1 MTLTAIVLNNH
12 LITWN
17 AIIVAIAAA
26 VCFCMTAALF
36 TANGG
41 KLSALWL
48 LLPLSIVLSLPLA
61 RILHWYC
68 HSEQYASFA
77 SAMSDYGSGKY
88 CLPGVIAGTA
98 LAAVL
103 VRLFGLTQNLPRL
116 YDCLAPGAALGI
128 ALIRFSEIFTASD
141 RGKAVVTDPRF
152 QRLPF
157 SSEVVSAT
165 GPSQWR
171 MATFFLQFLLMM
183 LVFVLVL
190 RFFLKR
196 RRWPMKK
203 DLPRGGHVALLFL
216 GLLSAVDLVLDSS
229 RYDASFLR
237 LNGFVSMVQ
246 IFSAVTLLAV
256 LAIYSRR
263 SISVNGLRGYHI
275 ALWLMFLL
283 AVAGTGVMEYLVQR
297 YGNSYLS
304 CYLVMSL
311 TSGLMA
317 LSGRLMYRSVCGR
330 KRKKRTNGPIKRY

>member
-1 MTLTAIVLNNH
+1 MTPTAIVLNGTD
-12 LITWN
+12 ITWN
-17 AIIVAIAAA
+17 GIIIAFAVA

-48 LLPLSIVLSLPLA
+48 LLPLSIALSLPMA
-61 RILHWYC
+61 RFLHWYC
-68 HSEQYASFA
+68 HSEQYAGFA
-77 SAMSDYGSGKY
+77 RAMSDYSSGKY

-98 LAAVL
+98 LAALL
-103 VRLFGLTQNLPRL
+103 VRLLGLTQNLPRL

-128 ALIRFSEIFTASD
+128 ALIRFSELFTASD
-141 RGKAVVTDPRF
+141 RGKVVVTDPRF

-157 SSEVVSAT
+157 ASEVVSAA

-171 MATFFLQFLLMM
+171 MATFFLQFLLM
-183 LVFVLVL
+183 LPVFVIVL
-190 RFFLKR
+190 HFFLKR
-196 RRWPMKK
+196 RRWPMKR

-216 GLLSAVDLVLDSS
+216 SLLCAVDLLMDSS

-246 IFSAVTLLAV
+246 IFSAITLLAILV
-256 LAIYSRR
+256 VYSRR
-263 SISVNGLRGYHI
+263 SIRVNGLRAYQI

-297 YGNSYLS
+297 HGNWYLM
-304 CYLVMSL
+304 CYSVMSL
-311 TSGLMA
+311 TCAMMA
-317 LSGRLMYRSVCGR
+317 LSGHLMYRSICGR
-330 KRKKRTNGPIKRY
+330 QRKRRTNEPMKRY